1 MYYASIGMLS
11 IIVHLIINSEAM
23 KVLPHKETDQS
34 RKRYRQFLYA
44 VTLYYITDI
53 LWGIFYEHRLILL
66 TYIDTTV
73 YFLTMVLSVLLWTRF
88 VVSYLDNQK
97 RFGKVLLGSGWLLMT
112 YQIIV
117 LIINLFTPIVFGF
130 NEQKEYNAGM
140 ARFIA
145 LGLQMILF
153 FLTSVYA
160 LYVALTS
167 EGADKAHHRT
177 IGFSGVVMTIFIAL
191 QSLYPLMP
199 FYAIG
204 CLLATCMIHSFVY
217 KDETMEYGREI
228 EVAVEKSY
236 RDALTGAKNK
246 LAYLESIVRI
256 ETEIESGQRKEY
268 GVAVFDL
275 NGLKRVNDTQ
285 GHDAGDEYIMLASG
299 LICKTYKHS
308 PVYRIGGDEFAVILE
323 GEDYRNRAE
332 LMDAFEREV
341 DNNQKTG
348 GVVVSG
354 GMAVYQADKDSSY
367 NDVFRR
373 ADRKMYERKK
383 KLHAVAG

>member
-11 IIVHLIINSEAM
+11 IIVHLIINFEAM
-23 KVLPHKETDQS
+23 KVSLQKKADPS
-34 RKRYRQFLYA
+34 RNRYRQFLYA
-44 VTLYYITDI
+44 VTIYYITDI
-53 LWGIFYEHRLILL
+53 LWGILYEHRLILL

-73 YFLTMVLSVLLWTRF
+73 YFLSMMLSVLLWTRF
-88 VVSYLDNQK
+88 VVSYLDNK
-97 RFGKVLLGSGWLLMT
+97 KLFGKVLLGSGWLLML

-117 LIINLFTPIVFGF
+117 LIINLFDPLVFGF
-130 NEQKEYNAGM
+130 DEQKEYVAGA
-140 ARFIA
+140 ARFIS

-153 FLTSVYA
+153 FLTSLYA
-160 LYVALTS
+160 LFVAAKTD
-167 EGADKAHHRT
+167 GAEKEHHRT
-177 IGFSGVVMTIFIAL
+177 VGYSGIVMTGFIAL
-191 QSLYPLMP
+191 QSLYPLLP
-199 FYAIG
+199 FYAAG

-217 KDETMEYGREI
+217 KDETLEYGREI

-236 RDALTGAKNK
+236 RDALTGVKNK
-246 LAYLESIVRI
+246 LAYLENIVRI
-256 ETEIESGQRKEY
+256 EKTIESGQMSEY
-268 GVAVFDL
+268 GVVVFDL
-275 NGLKRVNDTQ
+275 NRLKQVNDTQ
-285 GHDAGDEYIMLASG
+285 GHDAGDEYIKLASG
-299 LICKTYKHS
+299 LICNTYKHS

-354 GMAVYQADKDSSY
+354 GMAVYQADKDSGY
-367 NDVFRR
+367 NDVFKR